1 MHPSMTSTEKRA
13 AFSLASIYALRML
26 GLFMIMPVF
35 AIYAEQLEY
44 VTPILIGLAIGI
56 YGLTQALLQI
66 PFGMLSDRIGR
77 KPVIVGGLILF
88 ALGSVVAA
96 TADDIYWIIAGRAI
110 QGSGA
115 IAAAIMALMADLT
128 SESHRTKAMA
138 IIGAS
143 IGMAFTA
150 ALVLG
155 PILNEWIGVPGIF
168 WMTAVLAIG
177 GVMVVLFV
185 VPVPE
190 HLWLHRDAEP
200 VAGQFGGVLR
210 NVELLR
216 LDFGIFVMHLVMTS
230 FFLAFP
236 LLLRDVGGIDV
247 ADHWKVYLPVLLL
260 AVALMIPFIIIAE
273 KRGKM
278 KPIFLSAI
286 GLLLISL
293 AGIALFATGRWSLI
307 LWLLLFFTAFN
318 LLEASLPSLIS
329 KIAPVTSKGTAMGV
343 YSTSQFAGAFVG
355 GVAGGWVHHSYG
367 LSAVFIFSALL
378 ATVWLLFALGMRP
391 PAQLKSMLINI
402 RHMKEE
408 HALIRRR
415 LLQIDGVREV
425 VIVEDEGVAYL
436 KVNSATLDEEKLE
449 AVEALGASA

>member
-1 MHPSMTSTEKRA
+1 MTSTEKRA
-13 AFSLASIYALRML
+13 AVSLASIYALRML

-44 VTPILIGLAIGI
+44 VTPVLIGLAIGI

-66 PFGMLSDRIGR
+66 PFGMLSDHIGR
-77 KPVIVGGLILF
+77 KPVIVAGLLLF
-88 ALGSVVAA
+88 ALGSVIAA
-96 TADDIYWIIAGRAI
+96 MADNIYWIIAGRAI

-115 IAAAIMALMADLT
+115 IAAAVMALLADLT
-128 SESHRTKAMA
+128 TESHRTKAMA
-138 IIGAS
+138 TIGAS

-150 ALVLG
+150 ALVIG

-168 WMTAVLAIG
+168 WLTAALAMG
-177 GVMVVLFV
+177 GVMIILFV
-185 VPVPE
+185 VPAPD

-236 LLLRDVGGIDV
+236 LLLRDVGGIESG
-247 ADHWKVYLPVLLL
+247 DHWKVYLPVLLL
-260 AVALMIPFIIIAE
+260 AVALMIPFVIIAE

-278 KPIFLSAI
+278 KQIFLSAI
-286 GLLLISL
+286 ILLIMSL
-293 AGIALFATGRWSLI
+293 AGIALLATGRWGLI
-307 LWLLLFFTAFN
+307 AWLLLFFTAFN
-318 LLEASLPSLIS
+318 LLEATLPSLIS
-329 KIAPVTSKGTAMGV
+329 KVAPVTSKGTAMGV
-343 YSTSQFAGAFVG
+343 YSTSQFAGAFAG
-355 GVAGGWVHHSYG
+355 GAAGGWVHHAFG
-367 LSAVFIFSALL
+367 LSAVFVFAALL
-378 ATVWLLFALGMRP
+378 VILWLLFALGMRP
-391 PAQLKSMLINI
+391 PAQLKTELINI
-402 RHMKEE
+402 RHLEEE
-408 HALIRRR
+408 HAQIRRM
-415 LLQIDGVREV
+415 LLRIEGVREA

-436 KVNSATLDEEKLE
+436 KVNSATLDRDKLE

>member
-66 PFGMLSDRIGR
+66 PFGMISDRIGR
-77 KPVIVGGLILF
+77 KPVIVTGLLLF
-88 ALGSVVAA
+88 ALGSVIAA
-96 TADDIYWIIAGRAI
+96 LADNIYWIIAGRAI

-128 SESHRTKAMA
+128 TESHRTKAMA
-138 IIGAS
+138 TIGAS

-150 ALVLG
+150 ALVIG

-168 WMTAVLAIG
+168 WMTAVLALG
-177 GVMVVLFV
+177 GVMVVLFI
-185 VPVPE
+185 VPAPD

-210 NVELLR
+210 NAELLR

-247 ADHWKVYLPVLLL
+247 GNHWKVYLPVLLL

-273 KRGKM
+273 KRAKM
-278 KPIFLSAI
+278 KQIFLSSI
-286 GLLLISL
+286 VLLLMSL
-293 AGIALFATGRWSLI
+293 AGIALFATGRWGLI

-318 LLEASLPSLIS
+318 LLEATLPSLIS
-329 KIAPVTSKGTAMGV
+329 KVAPVTSKGTAMGV
-343 YSTSQFAGAFVG
+343 YSTSQFAGAFAG
-355 GVAGGWVHHSYG
+355 GVTGGWVHHSYG

-378 ATVWLLFALGMRP
+378 VGVWLLFALGMRSP
-391 PAQLKSMLINI
+391 PQLKSMLINV
-402 RHMKEE
+402 RHMQEE
-408 HALIRRR
+408 NAQIKRR
-415 LLQIDGVREV
+415 LLRIEGVREA